1 MKMKIITILSFTP
14 EEIKE
19 IVLDHLKN
27 KGFDVSLYTSDFKM
41 EDYYNTYSEAYE
53 TEFKGLEIK
62 IEETK

>member
-1 MKMKIITILSFTP
+1 MKITRITTISFTP
-14 EEIKE
+14 EEIKG
-19 IVLDHLKN
+19 IVLDYLKS
-27 KGFDVSLYTSDFKM
+27 KGEDVSLYTSDFKM